1 MKKIFI
7 IAGLLTCTG
16 IDAQAQDAKNEE
28 PKGNEYA

>member
-16 IDAQAQDAKNEE
+16 IAAQAQDAKNEE
-28 PKGNEYA
+28 PKGNEYV